1 MYLLYESYYG
11 ELIADCGESTNIIGL
26 YDNKEKAIK
35 KAKDLIEKSIK
46 ENNYVLDKERN
57 NLEEDN
63 YIILFWNNQEN
74 WNCYYEIIIKKVNI
88 E

>member
-1 MYLLYESYYG
+1 MYLLYENYYG
-11 ELIADCGESTNIIGL
+11 DLILDCGESSNIIGL
-26 YDNKEKAIK
+26 YDNREKAIK

-74 WNCYYEIIIKKVNI
+74 WNCYYEMIIKKVDI